1 MTPIN
6 ARKANLMKN
15 KSYIGISFIVLVF
28 GIIFVPKIIDRL
40 SSGTTDTNRLHK
52 PATKD
57 ENPVKVI
64 GKAPKFSLTNQF
76 GETFTQDDMKGKV
89 YVLEFFFTTCPTI
102 CPIMNQNMKKVE
114 QNFMSSDDFG
124 IISITINP
132 GYDTAEVLKDHA
144 KHLGVRHKNWFFLT
158 GNQDYIHDL
167 SNKGFNLYAAQNDKI
182 EDGNFEHSGFF
193 ALIDKN
199 GNIRSRQDQQG
210 NKIVYYEGL
219 EETGVTAL
227 IQDIKVLL
235 KEAQ

>member
-1 MTPIN
+1 
-6 ARKANLMKN
+6 MKN

-52 PATKD
+52 PGTKD
-57 ENPVKVI
+57 ENPVQVI

-102 CPIMNQNMKKVE
+102 CPIMNQNMMKVE
-114 QNFMSSDDFG
+114 QNFISNDDFG
-124 IISITINP
+124 IVSITINP
-132 GYDTAEVLKDHA
+132 SYDTAEVLKDHA
-144 KHLGVRHKNWFFLT
+144 KHLGVKHKNWFFLT
-158 GNQDYIHDL
+158 GDQDYIHDL
-167 SNKGFNLYAAQNDKI
+167 SNKGFNLYAAQNNNI
-182 EDGNFEHSGFF
+182 ADGNFEHSGFF

-199 GNIRSRQDQQG
+199 GNIRSRLDKQG